1 MRLVYYEDKLLL
13 YLFLCNIVMW
23 KDKIVLSSGC
33 LGTGAGL
40 VCEGKNIF
48 FVFCH
53 HEIGC
58 RPPGLLSTDINTV
71 GHGDWKF
78 AMEEY
83 KKRYLILLGHKQ

>member
-1 MRLVYYEDKLLL
+1 MSFLC
-13 YLFLCNIVMW
+13 LFLCNIVIW
-23 KDKIVLSSGC
+23 QDKIVLSSGC

-53 HEIGC
+53 HEIC
-58 RPPGLLSTDINTV
+58 FRPPGFLSTDINKL

-78 AMEEY
+78 AMGEY
-83 KKRYLILLGHKQ
+83 KNRYLILLGHKQ